1 MEMLV
6 AVLFC
11 IAVQII
17 TFLPFYRVWQQ
28 DLKKYGSDLGAPL
41 RKRFGVWV
49 IMFPVWAL
57 PISVMIGEIL

>member
-41 RKRFGVWV
+41 RKRFVVWV